1 MNDDFHI
8 AASWRSGNYDD
19 PAEAATSAE
28 VTVGVGMHSLSS
40 IQDPDT
46 NEVAFGAR
54 LPAIILAQGVARNWW
69 RLLYEPQ
76 HVFERRQEP
85 DLRFDARH
93 RLDSFTPGYVFPPIG
108 IWSGGETVM
117 IGTFWADKRFHNKSF
132 ILPPRQSFWSV
143 GRGPAEEALG
153 AFIMSV
159 LERLGP
165 AMPAHAELKAEWD
178 RIVHSTHDGEERDWC
193 TNAGRLGLDPY
204 SGDTPDLSRLGAGLS
219 GQLFADVC
227 EAGNP
232 RDINRTCDW
241 VRSTTARFRSIP
253 PISMRAFGGAPY
265 RDLTGPGWK
274 NGREGVTLL
283 RDRLRLPLD
292 PIQALKGIFDGA
304 DQAAEYRSND
314 NDTGAGEVEGVGKRT
329 DRREIKTVVPARS
342 VRQQRFRMCRTVYL
356 AWRAGSEGEFAAT
369 PADTWRQ
376 QASRAFAAELL
387 APAKLIEERY
397 RKTGLNN
404 HTVERL
410 ANEWLCPPQIIVH
423 QAKNNGIEVKGDE
436 TAAYY

>member
-1 MNDDFHI
+1 
-8 AASWRSGNYDD
+8 
-19 PAEAATSAE
+19 
-28 VTVGVGMHSLSS
+28 
-40 IQDPDT
+40 
-46 NEVAFGAR
+46 
-54 LPAIILAQGVARNWW
+54 
-69 RLLYEPQ
+69 
-76 HVFERRQEP
+76 
-85 DLRFDARH
+85 
-93 RLDSFTPGYVFPPIG
+93 
-108 IWSGGETVM
+108 
-117 IGTFWADKRFHNKSF
+117 
-132 ILPPRQSFWSV
+132 
-143 GRGPAEEALG
+143 
-153 AFIMSV
+153 
-159 LERLGP
+159 
-165 AMPAHAELKAEWD
+165 
-178 RIVHSTHDGEERDWC
+178 
-193 TNAGRLGLDPY
+193 
-204 SGDTPDLSRLGAGLS
+204 
-219 GQLFADVC
+219 
-227 EAGNP
+227 
-232 RDINRTCDW
+232 
-241 VRSTTARFRSIP
+241 
-253 PISMRAFGGAPY
+253 MRAFGGAPY